1 MFIIFK
7 EYIYVSFIFVFNTYL
22 YTFVDI
28 FNTHMYVILR
38 KMRNKKQL
46 LIEQLDQKLEKFKA
60 SAMVLVPTKGWINTI
75 RTTLNMTQG
84 QLGTKLEMTKGAI
97 QKIEEREASG
107 QITINKLRDVGQAL
121 DMKFVYGFVP
131 KDGSIENLISIK
143 AEKLAQKIV
152 LRTNQNMKL
161 EDQGI
166 GDEKIKETIKKL
178 ANEIKREMRKS
189 LWD

>member
-1 MFIIFK
+1 
-7 EYIYVSFIFVFNTYL
+7 
-22 YTFVDI
+22 
-28 FNTHMYVILR
+28 
-38 KMRNKKQL
+38 MRNKKKL
-46 LIEQLDQKLEKFKA
+46 LIEQLDKKLEKFKD
-60 SAMVLVPTKGWINTI
+60 SAMVQIPTKGWINTI
-75 RTTLNMTQG
+75 RTTLNMTRE

-97 QKIEEREASG
+97 QKIEEREALG

-121 DMKFVYGFVP
+121 DMKFIYGFIP
-131 KDGSIENLISIK
+131 KDGTIESLVNLK

-166 GDEKIKETIKKL
+166 GDEKIARTIEEL
-178 ANEIKREMRKS
+178 ASEIKREMRKS

>member
-1 MFIIFK
+1 
-7 EYIYVSFIFVFNTYL
+7 
-22 YTFVDI
+22 
-28 FNTHMYVILR
+28 
-38 KMRNKKQL
+38 MRNKKQL
-46 LIEQLDQKLEKFKA
+46 LIEQLDKKLEKFKD
-60 SAMVLVPTKGWINTI
+60 SAMVQVPTKGWINTI
-75 RTTLNMTQG
+75 RTTLNMTRE
-84 QLGTKLEMTKGAI
+84 QLGAKLEMTKGAI
-97 QKIEEREASG
+97 QKIEEREALS

-131 KDGSIENLISIK
+131 NDGSVENLINIK

-166 GDEKIKETIKKL
+166 GDEKIAKTIKEL
-178 ANEIKREMRKS
+178 AAEIKREMRKS